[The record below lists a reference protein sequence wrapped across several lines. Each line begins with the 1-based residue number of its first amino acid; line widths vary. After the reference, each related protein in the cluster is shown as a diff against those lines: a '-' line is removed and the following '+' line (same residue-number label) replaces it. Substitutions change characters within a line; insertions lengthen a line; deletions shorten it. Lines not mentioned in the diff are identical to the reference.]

1 MIMALSESEAVEK
14 LQKLFPNKV
23 IFADQYLKQTGVLSY
38 EIHKIAK
45 ATGQTRAEW
54 LSEQGFVW
62 KETGYVEPDMR
73 YREVEGPI

>member
-1 MIMALSESEAVEK
+1 MALSESEAVEK
-14 LQKLFPNKV
+14 LQKLFPNRV

-54 LSEQGFVW
+54 LAD
-62 KETGYVEPDMR
+62 TGICLERNGICGAR
-73 YREVEGPI
+73 YALP